1 MDGWFFV
8 IRKVAGLYSTGGG
21 DYAHIFSMPKPFRF
35 LRELKGEMQDHLGWR
50 FPVSFYRKVLQ
61 PPAVTDAFLLALFFL
76 GGVPIHS
83 PTGLWTKKTA
93 NSRTSSRN
101 NM

>member
-1 MDGWFFV
+1 MPGYCHGSSRPNDLPPVCTRADG
-8 IRKVAGLYSTGGG
+8 L
-21 DYAHIFSMPKPFRF
+21 PEPFRF